1 MSGQANDALR
11 EAIDRVAI
19 DYHNED
25 YESCLRR
32 CSALLFDG
40 DQALGEPAKGSL
52 YVFMR
57 ECCAFLLERVAT
69 PPFSQR
75 SCSFCGRSP
84 PDVRLGA
91 GPSAFICDGC
101 VDLFAHHFEEAA
113 PSQSGR

>member
-32 CSALLFDG
+32 CSSLLFNAEQSLTDRVK
-40 DQALGEPAKGSL
+40 ASL

-101 VDLFAHHFEEAA
+101 VDDFARHFRESP
-113 PSQSGR
+113 PS

>member
-1 MSGQANDALR
+1 MSNPTGDALR
-11 EAIDRVAI
+11 EAIDRAAI

-32 CSALLFDG
+32 CSALLFGG
-40 DQALGEPAKGSL
+40 DQPLGEPVKASL

-57 ECCAFLLERVAT
+57 ECCAFLLERVAS
-69 PPFSQR
+69 PPSSQQ

-84 PDVRLGA
+84 PEVRLGA

-101 VDLFAHHFEEAA
+101 VDLFARHFEEAA
-113 PSQSGR
+113 PS